1 MTVRVPF
8 SACLS
13 FLLFIGIAAAQD
25 DAAARAARLAEGW
38 ASLGKGDV
46 AAASRIAWQELGR
59 DPANVGALSLAVEA
73 DLAKGATAAL
83 ATYEKWL
90 GSRRVDSPYIL
101 RRLSR
106 VTLVEARGKQPNAA
120 ARLEALRALAADGD
134 AAAAAELEQ
143 ALASNRLAETRVLA
157 SLGSERAVKQLIAQL
172 ASMPGSKTPLIDAL
186 GQSKSKLAIPPLT
199 PLLSDPNDLNRATAA
214 EALSRLGATEAIPQ
228 IQAML
233 NDPVFTVKLK
243 AAGALVRLNDASGL
257 PFLNELMS
265 SEHAGIR
272 LAAAQ
277 ELESRPDAAW
287 QGLVRSLTS
296 DPDPL
301 VRVQAARLIAPYDLP
316 LANTVLDGLMR
327 DSNPAI
333 REAASGVLVERVASD
348 FASLRAL
355 LHSGDLMVRVK
366 AAARVLELT
375 R

>member
-1 MTVRVPF
+1 MTRR
-8 SACLS
+8 ACLS
-13 FLLFIGIAAAQD
+13 TYFCLLLLTGTAAAQD
-25 DAAARAARLAEGW
+25 EVAARAARLAEGW
-38 ASLGKGDV
+38 ASLGKGDA

-59 DPANVGALSLAVEA
+59 DPASVGALSLAVEA
-73 DLAKGATAAL
+73 DLTKGADSGL

-90 GSRRVDSPYIL
+90 GSRKVDSPYIL

-106 VTLVEARGKQPNAA
+106 IALVEASGKQPNAA
-120 ARLEALRALAADGD
+120 ARLDALKALAADGD
-134 AAAAAELEQ
+134 ANAAAALEQ
-143 ALASNRLAETRVLA
+143 ALTANRLAETRVLA
-157 SLGSERAVKQLIAQL
+157 SIGSERAVKQLIAQL
-172 ASMPGSKTPLIDAL
+172 ASMPGSKTPIIEAL
-186 GQSKSKLAIPPLT
+186 GQSRSKLAVPPLRA
-199 PLLSDPNDLNRATAA
+199 LLTDPNDINRSAA
-214 EALSRLGATEAIPQ
+214 VEALGRLGASEAIPQ
-228 IQAML
+228 MQALL

-243 AAGALVRLNDASGL
+243 AAGALVRLNDATGL

-327 DSNPAI
+327 DNNIAI

-355 LHSGDLMVRVK
+355 LHSGDLTVRVK

>member
-1 MTVRVPF
+1 
-8 SACLS
+8 L
-13 FLLFIGIAAAQD
+13 LLFIGPAAAQD
-25 DAAARAARLAEGW
+25 EVAARAVRLAEGW
-38 ASLGKGDV
+38 AALGKGD
-46 AAASRIAWQELGR
+46 AATASRVAWQELGR
-59 DPANVGALSLAVEA
+59 DSASVGALSLAVEA
-73 DLAKGATAAL
+73 DLTKGASAGL

-106 VTLVEARGKQPNAA
+106 VALVEASGKQPNAA
-120 ARLEALRALAADGD
+120 ARLDALKALAADGD
-134 AAAAAELEQ
+134 ANAAAELEQ
-143 ALASNRLAETRVLA
+143 AFAANRFAETRVLA
-157 SLGSERAVKQLIAQL
+157 SIGSERAVKQLIAQL
-172 ASMPGSKTPLIDAL
+172 ASMPGSKTPIIDAL
-186 GQSKSKLAIPPLT
+186 GQSRSKLAVPPLRA
-199 PLLSDPNDLNRATAA
+199 LLTDPNDLNRSAA
-214 EALSRLGATEAIPQ
+214 VEALGRLGATDAIPQ
-228 IQAML
+228 MQALL

-243 AAGALVRLNDASGL
+243 AAGALVRLNDATGL

-272 LAAAQ
+272 VAAAQ

-301 VRVQAARLIAPYDLP
+301 VRVQAARLIAPYDLA

-327 DSNPAI
+327 DNNIAI
-333 REAASGVLVERVASD
+333 REAASAVLVERVASD

-355 LHSGDLMVRVK
+355 LHSADLTVRVK

>member
-1 MTVRVPF
+1 MTGRVC
-8 SACLS
+8 SSCLCI
-13 FLLFIGIAAAQD
+13 LLFIGTAAAQD
-25 DAAARAARLAEGW
+25 DVAARAARLAEGW
-38 ASLGKGDV
+38 ASLGKGDA
-46 AAASRIAWQELGR
+46 AAASRLAWQELGR
-59 DPANVGALSLAVEA
+59 DPGNMGALSLAVEA
-73 DLAKGATAAL
+73 DLAKGALVGL

-90 GSRRVDSPYIL
+90 GSRKVDSPYIL

-106 VTLVEARGKQPNAA
+106 VALIEASGKQPNAP
-120 ARLEALRALAADGD
+120 ARLEALKALAADGD
-134 AAAAAELEQ
+134 ATAAAELEQ
-143 ALASNRLAETRVLA
+143 ALTSNRLAETRVLA

-172 ASMPGSKTPLIDAL
+172 ASMPGSKTPIIDAL
-186 GQSKSKLAIPPLT
+186 GQSRSKLAVPPLRT
-199 PLLSDPNDLNRATAA
+199 LLSDPNDLNRSAAA
-214 EALSRLGATEAIPQ
+214 EALGRMGVTDAIPQ
-228 IQAML
+228 IQALL

-243 AAGALVRLNDASGL
+243 AAGALVRLNDGSGL
-257 PFLNELMS
+257 PLLNELMS

-277 ELESRPDAAW
+277 ELESRPDPAW

-327 DSNPAI
+327 DNNVAI

-348 FASLRAL
+348 FASLRVL
-355 LHSGDLMVRVK
+355 LHGSDLMVRVK